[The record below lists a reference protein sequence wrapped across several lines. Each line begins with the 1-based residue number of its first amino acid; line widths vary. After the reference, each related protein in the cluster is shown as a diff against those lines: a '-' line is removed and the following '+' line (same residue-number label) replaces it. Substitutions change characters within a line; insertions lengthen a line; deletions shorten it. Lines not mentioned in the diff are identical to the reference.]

1 MATATSTAAAAA
13 AGVPGPAQRAE
24 NRRADVED
32 FQESCEMDVTTAD
45 SPQREQTVSDC
56 VSVRTVTTCSDIDG
70 DEIDGNERPRADDEP
85 EGGDDHAGWTR
96 VSHQRRRKKSVS
108 VLEASTQRASSHA
121 GKPNASQRHVQP
133 TRAQFASKINAN
145 MAKTARMPNFAPRDE
160 FRVVMRPRGG
170 LEVGKVPLIDLR
182 RAIFAAAKASEEAER
197 EDTMLPNLAQN
208 ILVVSTPSWER
219 MMQYE
224 VVKKIAIGGREFE
237 TYAYRAAP
245 EDTSR
250 GVIHGVGPED
260 TADDIFRHVVNKHN
274 PTAGDAHRLGQ
285 STAVVILFHGSKVPF
300 YVRYGGVVTRC
311 FLYRQHK
318 EVCKIC
324 GQIGHRKDVCPTP
337 NVRVCFACGQKNPGD
352 GHKSQCKPRCR
363 LCGGPH
369 PTGEGSCK
377 HKFKTPYQVRKRQ
390 WERKLEEERAKA
402 ATSAPALKVRLSR
415 RDDFPELAPPRGSS
429 RGRSASCG
437 SAQRRSA
444 SRGRRATSRGP
455 ASWAAI
461 TYGAA
466 GGAAAAPARR
476 RSKSARRER
485 SASRRRSA
493 SRSSPRRSNDT
504 KQTRAS
510 PETVELRKMVKE
522 LQATVHAQRVTIE
535 QLTTKL
541 EELWGPKSTTGSKP
555 APAETTNAT
564 PAERPSRA
572 TSWKQPP
579 PVRDP
584 MPKPAEE
591 RRESPA
597 HEYYIE
603 EECDEDADDVGS
615 SVSVSASNV
624 LDLSKTPG
632 YAGLN
637 NRIRRIES
645 QMNRWGRDLEVLEKR
660 ITNRLMQAFQQ
671 QMQAFQQ
678 QMQTAIQQQI
688 QQQFSKLTAP
698 ACGVVQEHNNQVT
711 VNVSP

>member
-1 MATATSTAAAAA
+1 
-13 AGVPGPAQRAE
+13 
-24 NRRADVED
+24 
-32 FQESCEMDVTTAD
+32 
-45 SPQREQTVSDC
+45 
-56 VSVRTVTTCSDIDG
+56 
-70 DEIDGNERPRADDEP
+70 
-85 EGGDDHAGWTR
+85 
-96 VSHQRRRKKSVS
+96 
-108 VLEASTQRASSHA
+108 
-121 GKPNASQRHVQP
+121 
-133 TRAQFASKINAN
+133 
-145 MAKTARMPNFAPRDE
+145 
-160 FRVVMRPRGG
+160 
-170 LEVGKVPLIDLR
+170 
-182 RAIFAAAKASEEAER
+182 
-197 EDTMLPNLAQN
+197 
-208 ILVVSTPSWER
+208 
-219 MMQYE
+219 
-224 VVKKIAIGGREFE
+224 
-237 TYAYRAAP
+237 
-245 EDTSR
+245 
-250 GVIHGVGPED
+250 
-260 TADDIFRHVVNKHN
+260 
-274 PTAGDAHRLGQ
+274 
-285 STAVVILFHGSKVPF
+285 
-300 YVRYGGVVTRC
+300 
-311 FLYRQHK
+311 
-318 EVCKIC
+318 
-324 GQIGHRKDVCPTP
+324 
-337 NVRVCFACGQKNPGD
+337 
-352 GHKSQCKPRCR
+352 
-363 LCGGPH
+363 
-369 PTGEGSCK
+369 
-377 HKFKTPYQVRKRQ
+377 
-390 WERKLEEERAKA
+390 
-402 ATSAPALKVRLSR
+402 
-415 RDDFPELAPPRGSS
+415 
-429 RGRSASCG
+429 
-437 SAQRRSA
+437 
-444 SRGRRATSRGP
+444 
-455 ASWAAI
+455 
-461 TYGAA
+461 
-466 GGAAAAPARR
+466 
-476 RSKSARRER
+476 
-485 SASRRRSA
+485 
-493 SRSSPRRSNDT
+493 
-504 KQTRAS
+504 
-510 PETVELRKMVKE
+510 MVKE